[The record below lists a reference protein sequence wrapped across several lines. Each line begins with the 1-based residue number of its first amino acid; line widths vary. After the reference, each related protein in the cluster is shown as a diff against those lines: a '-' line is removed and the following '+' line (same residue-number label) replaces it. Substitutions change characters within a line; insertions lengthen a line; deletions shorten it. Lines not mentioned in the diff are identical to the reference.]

1 LAVLGIAVLV
11 AGSLIY
17 CLLTI
22 VAALRHL
29 AQGKKRQSQPHSVVP
44 ISVLKPLAG
53 IDDGLRE
60 NLVALFEQ
68 EYPAFEIIFAVRQ
81 NTDPAYALAAS
92 LMDRYPA
99 IPCRLLLTGEPPYP
113 NAKVYSLGTMTA
125 VAAHDVLVM
134 SDSDIRIDRNFLRR
148 IAAEIDAD
156 QYDLA
161 TCPYRA
167 IAGNTIWSRLEAL
180 GMNTEFWGGVL
191 VAKLI
196 EGVRFTIGPT
206 VVARRR
212 VLDAIPWK
220 SLSGYLAED
229 FVLGQRAAEMGFRV
243 ALSQSVVEHRLSGE
257 SMRKNLAHRLR
268 WARSTRRS
276 RPAGYV
282 GQLFTYPFPLALI
295 LIAINGHL
303 WPVFAATLIVRSMA
317 AYTVARR
324 VLGTELGILNWL
336 LMPVQDLLGFL
347 FWVAGFS
354 GNHIDWRGHRYRLHP
369 DGTFTLVS

>member
-1 LAVLGIAVLV
+1 MAVIGITALV

-29 AQGKKRQSQPHSVVP
+29 QQGKRRSQPHSVVP
-44 ISVLKPLAG
+44 ISVLKPLSG
-53 IDDGLRE
+53 IEDGLRE

-68 EYPAFEIIFAVRQ
+68 DYPAFEIIFAMRHA
-81 NTDPAYALAAS
+81 TDPAYALTAS

-99 IPCRLLLTGEPPYP
+99 VPCRLLLTSEPPYP
-113 NAKVYSLGTMTA
+113 NAKVYSLGKMTA
-125 VAAHDVLVM
+125 VAAHDILIM
-134 SDSDIRIDRNFLRR
+134 SDSDIRVDRNFLRS

-167 IAGNTIWSRLEAL
+167 VAGGTIWSRLEAL

-196 EGVRFTIGPT
+196 EGVRFTVGPT
-206 VVARRR
+206 VVARRK
-212 VLDAIPWK
+212 VLDAIPWE

-229 FVLGQRAAEMGFRV
+229 FVLGQRAAEIGFRV

-257 SMRKNLAHRLR
+257 SMKKNLAHRLR

-276 RPAGYV
+276 RPAGYI
-282 GQLFTYPFPLALI
+282 GQLFTYPLPLALM
-295 LIAINGHL
+295 LIAVNGRL
-303 WPVFAATLIVRSMA
+303 WPVFVATVVVRALAAHA
-317 AYTVARR
+317 VARR
-324 VLGTELGILNWL
+324 VLRAELGVLNWL
-336 LMPVQDLLGFL
+336 LMPVQDVLGFL
-347 FWVAGFS
+347 FWIAGFS
-354 GNHIDWRGHRYRLHP
+354 GNHIDWRGHRYRLHS